1 MKKNLCSRAP
11 FSLYLI
17 TILFLVITGCG
28 SNNDG
33 FRTVIKGEFPDFA
46 GKMVTLSEI
55 DIYQAIPVDTTN
67 IKSDGSFRFS
77 FNRTEAGFYLIKVDN
92 RNYLT
97 LVLDQENRIDVY
109 SGGKELRPH
118 YRVEGSPDSELY
130 RQFEL
135 FHENNRKKID
145 SLSMV
150 FKNYQRSS
158 RFLAMK
164 MELDEN
170 YIAIFDSQREY
181 MINFLE
187 NNCQSLASLLI
198 INRRFG
204 QRLVINENDD
214 FDYFKRV
221 DSCLSVRYPNN
232 KHLAELKSRITK
244 AEEKRKI
251 NELLEEKLAPG
262 NKAPDITLETPGGK
276 PASLYEQAGL
286 PVIVYF
292 WASWDKNSREFN
304 DQLKNAINRI
314 GSSKI
319 RVFAIG
325 FESYKETWQN
335 IIELDG
341 IQNWTH
347 VTDYLNI
354 RSSSKS
360 LFNVPDDLPYLFLL
374 DKDMVIR
381 YKGNNLR
388 DLIDNFNRLDQ

>member
-170 YIAIFDSQREY
+170 YIAIFDSQRS
-181 MINFLE
+181 I
-187 NNCQSLASLLI
+187 
-198 INRRFG
+198 
-204 QRLVINENDD
+204 
-214 FDYFKRV
+214 
-221 DSCLSVRYPNN
+221 
-232 KHLAELKSRITK
+232 
-244 AEEKRKI
+244 
-251 NELLEEKLAPG
+251 
-262 NKAPDITLETPGGK
+262 
-276 PASLYEQAGL
+276 
-286 PVIVYF
+286 
-292 WASWDKNSREFN
+292 
-304 DQLKNAINRI
+304 
-314 GSSKI
+314 
-319 RVFAIG
+319 
-325 FESYKETWQN
+325 
-335 IIELDG
+335 
-341 IQNWTH
+341 
-347 VTDYLNI
+347 
-354 RSSSKS
+354 
-360 LFNVPDDLPYLFLL
+360 
-374 DKDMVIR
+374 
-381 YKGNNLR
+381 
-388 DLIDNFNRLDQ
+388 